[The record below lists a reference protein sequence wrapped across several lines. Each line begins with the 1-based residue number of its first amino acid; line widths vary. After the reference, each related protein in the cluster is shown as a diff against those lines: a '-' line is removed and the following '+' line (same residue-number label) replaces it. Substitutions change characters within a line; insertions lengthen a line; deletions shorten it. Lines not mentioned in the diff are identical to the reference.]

1 MMAKA
6 ACELRA
12 LEQAAALF
20 TAASPNLA
28 SQLALCNFW
37 GEGSKS
43 SVANGPPID
52 SFVYARM
59 ASLNQVTKC
68 EGKCDKRV
76 RLSFLGMSYY
86 NTKFYEVIM
95 FKQ

>member
-1 MMAKA
+1 MAKA

-28 SQLALCNFW
+28 SAPLCNFW

-43 SVANGPPID
+43 SVANGPGID

-68 EGKCDKRV
+68 EGKCDERV